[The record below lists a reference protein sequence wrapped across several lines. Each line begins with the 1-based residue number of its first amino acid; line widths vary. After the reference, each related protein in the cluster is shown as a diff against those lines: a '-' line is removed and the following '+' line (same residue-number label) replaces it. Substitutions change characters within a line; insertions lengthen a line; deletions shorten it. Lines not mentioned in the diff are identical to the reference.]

1 VGPQF
6 DRRTRKT
13 VGPVGPITKPR
24 VETDS
29 LPSLLTLAYCYTGK
43 LHFKRGGLNTP
54 VPESATPISA
64 GRKGLLDRALSVFTE
79 VRPGESGSAIL
90 LAGNV
95 FLLLSAYYILKVV
108 RDSLILAESGAEVAS
123 YSAAGQAVLLLAVV
137 PAYGAFAS
145 RVNRIRLISWATL
158 FFISHLAIFFLL
170 GNAGYRVGIAFYLWL
185 GIFNVFVVAQF
196 WAFANDIYTEGQGK
210 RLFPMIGVGASLG
223 AWVGSTVVTQI
234 FRKAGPYL
242 AMVMAAVILLLC
254 VLITLWVN
262 QRESSRGND
271 GEAKKVEEPL
281 GKEGGFQLVI
291 KSPYLRSIAFLIL
304 LLNLVN
310 TTGGY
315 MLNSLVESTA
325 DAQIAAGVIPKEE
338 RRAFMGEFIGGV
350 YSWVNLLGL
359 LIQMFLVSRLFQFLG
374 VRGALFILPCIALG
388 GYGLLVALPLLQ
400 VVRIVKIAE
409 NSTDYSLMNTIRAA
423 LYLPTSREAK
433 YKAKQAID
441 TFFVRL
447 GDMLQAGIV
456 FSGVQLGFGIRQFS
470 MVNVCF
476 VLLWLVAA
484 GVIYREHKKLTAGK
498 QQLQAAA

>member
-1 VGPQF
+1 MPSE
-6 DRRTRKT
+6 
-13 VGPVGPITKPR
+13 PITISQGRPGPLDKLLSIF
-24 VETDS
+24 TD
-29 LPSLLTLAYCYTGK
+29 
-43 LHFKRGGLNTP
+43 
-54 VPESATPISA
+54 
-64 GRKGLLDRALSVFTE
+64 
-79 VRPGESGSAIL
+79 VRPGETGSAML
-90 LAGNV
+90 LTLNV
-95 FLLLSAYYILKVV
+95 FLLLCAYYILKVV
-108 RDSLILAESGAEVAS
+108 RDTVILAESGAEVAS
-123 YSAAGQAVLLLAVV
+123 YSSAGQAVLLLLVV

-145 RVNRIRLISWATL
+145 RVNRIRLVTWATL
-158 FFISHLAIFFLL
+158 FFISHLAIFFVF
-170 GNAGYRVGIAFYLWL
+170 GNAGFRVGIAFYLWL

-223 AWVGSTVVTQI
+223 AWVGTTVVTQI
-234 FRKAGPYL
+234 FRSLGPYV
-242 AMVMAAVILLLC
+242 AMMIGAGILVVC
-254 VLITLWVN
+254 VLLTLWVN
-262 QRESSRGND
+262 GREAGRSQL
-271 GEAKKVEEPL
+271 GEAKQSEKPL
-281 GKEGGFQLVI
+281 GKEGGFELVM

-304 LLNLVN
+304 FLNLVN

-325 DAQIAAGVIPKEE
+325 NSQVAAGVIAEAE

-359 LIQMFLVSRLFQFLG
+359 LIQMFLVSRIFKFLG

-388 GYGLLVALPLLQ
+388 GYSLLVAMPLLQ
-400 VVRIVKIAE
+400 IVRIVKIAE

-456 FSGVQLGFGIRQFS
+456 FSGVHLGFGIRQFAL
-470 MVNVCF
+470 VNVCF
-476 VLLWLVAA
+476 VAAWLFTAVI
-484 GVIYREHKKLTAGK
+484 IYREHKKISAEDAALP
-498 QQLQAAA
+498 AAA